1 MFLLK
6 KETGAALVIQR
17 AWRKQLNKK
26 KQLELLVQEA
36 IQQDTCANVIQT
48 TFRSYM
54 YRKRFLHYRHS
65 ACVIQCWWRRV
76 LEARTIRTAY
86 IEQRNAIIILQSHVR
101 RLIVQRRLKSQS
113 NAAVTIQAVYKCH
126 LQRIHYT
133 LLKQSVTTIQI
144 HWRATLIAR
153 KCRKSF
159 LNLRKAII
167 TLQAHFRRKRV
178 QRILNNKHKAATTIQ
193 SVFRCYRQRSSYLHL
208 KQSVRT
214 IENYWIATLQ
224 AKQCR
229 QSYENV
235 RQAIIILQSHA
246 RRRKVQQTIAH
257 QRYCAVKIQAMFR
270 CYMQR
275 RRYIVMKNS
284 VRIIEYYWQALILAR
299 IQRSA
304 YLSQRKAIIVI
315 QSHVRR
321 LNVQKLI
328 AYQSYSATRIQA
340 TFRMHIQRN
349 KHLAVKNSVSVINCY
364 WKATLTAR
372 RCREEYISLR
382 QAAIVCQSH
391 VRRVQVQRM
400 INQWN
405 RSAIIIQSLYRSYS
419 QRKRYLELK
428 HAVVVIQVQ
437 WRATL
442 LSRRCREEYLSLRQA
457 AIVCQSH
464 VRRVQVQRMINQWNR
479 SAIII
484 QSLYRSYSQRKRYLE
499 LKHAVVVIQVQW
511 RATLLSRR
519 CREEYL
525 SLRQAAIVCQSHVRR
540 VQVQRM
546 INQWNRSAIIIQSLY
561 RSYSQRKRYLE
572 LKHAVVVIQVQ
583 WRATLLSRRCREE
596 YLSLRQAAIVCQSR
610 VRRMQVQRMINHWNR
625 SATIIQS
632 LYRSYSQ
639 RKRYLELKQAVDVIQ
654 VQWRATL
661 LSRQYREEYLEQKR
675 AAITIQSHIRR
686 RQVQR
691 MIACQHR
698 AATVIQ
704 ASFKGYRQHKQYTT
718 LRQSVRI
725 IEQHWRATLIC
736 RQCRT
741 TYLITR
747 QAAITIQ
754 SHARRRNVQ
763 RMIGHQHRA
772 ATVIQACFRSYI
784 QQRRFLLLKQKTII
798 IQYYW
803 RATLLARWYRTQYLS
818 YREAVITL
826 QSHMRR
832 HKVQRMLADQNMAA
846 AKVQSVYRMYLQ
858 RKVYLKTKQ
867 SVRVIEKYWRATL
880 LARHGRSLYLEQR
893 QAVIKLQ
900 SHVRKWRVQKM
911 IACQHKAALIIQS
924 VYRCYSQR
932 TKYTTIRV
940 AVGVIQLYWRAAL
953 LGKQCRREYLY
964 KRRAVISLQANARRM
979 IVQRMLADQHKR
991 ALVIQAA
998 FKGYVQ
1004 RKRYLLLKQSVAV
1017 IEYYWRATLQ
1027 SRQCKLSYLSLKKA
1041 TVLLQSHVRRIRAQ
1055 KVIAHQHRAATVIQ
1069 SAFRCYMDKKH
1080 YSLFKH
1086 NAEVIQYHWR
1096 ATLLAR
1102 KQRAGYLKY
1111 RRAVIIIQSLVRK
1124 RAVQKMMR
1132 RQYRAAAIIQASFRC
1147 HAQLNIYLQW
1157 KQSVNIISYYWRA
1170 TLLARHHR
1178 NNYLTLRQATVTL
1191 QAHYRR
1197 YAVQKNMTRKH
1208 VSATIIQASLK
1219 RSIQRRKYLSLKHS
1233 VQVIECYWSAVL
1245 VGRQRRTIYLK
1256 QRDAIVHLQAH
1267 VRRRN
1272 VQKMMT
1278 RRHLCATKIQS
1289 AFRCHVQQKQY
1300 LVVKRSVRVIE
1311 YYLKATLT
1319 ARRCRE
1325 EYLSLRQAAIV
1336 CQSHVRRM
1344 QIQRMINHWNRSA
1357 TIIQSIYRSYS
1368 EYKRYLELKQAVDVI
1383 QVQWRATLLS
1393 RQCREQYLSLRQAV
1407 IICQS
1412 RVRRV
1417 QVQRMINQWNRSATI
1432 IQSLYQSYSQRKRYL
1447 ELKQAVDV
1455 IQVQWRATLLSRRCR
1470 EEYLSLRQAAIV
1482 CQSRVRRV
1490 QVQRM
1495 INQWNRSATIIQ
1507 SLYRSYSQRKR
1518 YLELKHAVDVIQVQ
1532 WRATL
1537 LSRQCREEYLE
1548 QKRTTITIQ
1557 SHIRRKQVQRM
1568 IGHQHRAA
1576 TVIQAS
1582 FKGYRQHKQYTTL
1595 RQSVRIIEQHWRA
1608 TLICRQCRTTYLIT
1622 RQAAITIQS
1631 HVRRRQVQRMIAHQ
1645 HRAATV
1651 IQASFRKYTSQKH
1664 YLSLKHSV
1672 TIIANYWQATL
1683 VARQHRNDYLILK
1696 RVTITMQSYIR
1707 RKRVEMM
1714 IRNQHRA
1721 ATVIQAMYR
1730 CYIERR
1736 NYSMLCRS
1744 VNVLQCY
1751 WRATILARECRTEF
1765 IRQKRAITLLQT
1777 HVRRRQVQHMLS
1789 IQHRAATV
1797 IQAMY
1802 RCYSQRNTF
1811 VATRRSVCIIQ
1822 YHWRATLASRRSR
1835 IAYLKTRKAILTIQS
1850 HFRRKQ
1856 VQLQLTRQHHAATVI
1871 QTMYRCHVQ
1880 RRWYL
1885 KLKST
1890 VVVIQKLKRAKDV
1903 LRGLKEAKRLREMND
1918 AAIVIQ
1924 GYWRRYQEV
1933 SCMLLLA
1940 TGCMLLSATSCSNV
1954 PIVMYICVMMLLGW
1968 MCELHYLFT
1977 ILFTLLL

>member
-1 MFLLK
+1 MYIHVSFKSLK
-6 KETGAALVIQR
+6 WFHFQI
-17 AWRKQLNKK
+17 
-26 KQLELLVQEA
+26 
-36 IQQDTCANVIQT
+36 
-48 TFRSYM
+48 
-54 YRKRFLHYRHS
+54 
-65 ACVIQCWWRRV
+65 V
-76 LEARTIRTAY
+76 L
-86 IEQRNAIIILQSHVR
+86 
-101 RLIVQRRLKSQS
+101 
-113 NAAVTIQAVYKCH
+113 
-126 LQRIHYT
+126 
-133 LLKQSVTTIQI
+133 
-144 HWRATLIAR
+144 
-153 KCRKSF
+153 
-159 LNLRKAII
+159 
-167 TLQAHFRRKRV
+167 
-178 QRILNNKHKAATTIQ
+178 
-193 SVFRCYRQRSSYLHL
+193 
-208 KQSVRT
+208 
-214 IENYWIATLQ
+214 
-224 AKQCR
+224 
-229 QSYENV
+229 
-235 RQAIIILQSHA
+235 
-246 RRRKVQQTIAH
+246 
-257 QRYCAVKIQAMFR
+257 
-270 CYMQR
+270 
-275 RRYIVMKNS
+275 
-284 VRIIEYYWQALILAR
+284 
-299 IQRSA
+299 
-304 YLSQRKAIIVI
+304 
-315 QSHVRR
+315 
-321 LNVQKLI
+321 
-328 AYQSYSATRIQA
+328 
-340 TFRMHIQRN
+340 
-349 KHLAVKNSVSVINCY
+349 
-364 WKATLTAR
+364 
-372 RCREEYISLR
+372 
-382 QAAIVCQSH
+382 
-391 VRRVQVQRM
+391 
-400 INQWN
+400 INQP
-405 RSAIIIQSLYRSYS
+405 L
-419 QRKRYLELK
+419 
-428 HAVVVIQVQ
+428 
-437 WRATL
+437 
-442 LSRRCREEYLSLRQA
+442 
-457 AIVCQSH
+457 
-464 VRRVQVQRMINQWNR
+464 
-479 SAIII
+479 
-484 QSLYRSYSQRKRYLE
+484 
-499 LKHAVVVIQVQW
+499 
-511 RATLLSRR
+511 
-519 CREEYL
+519 
-525 SLRQAAIVCQSHVRR
+525 
-540 VQVQRM
+540 
-546 INQWNRSAIIIQSLY
+546 
-561 RSYSQRKRYLE
+561 
-572 LKHAVVVIQVQ
+572 
-583 WRATLLSRRCREE
+583 
-596 YLSLRQAAIVCQSR
+596 
-610 VRRMQVQRMINHWNR
+610 
-625 SATIIQS
+625 
-632 LYRSYSQ
+632 
-639 RKRYLELKQAVDVIQ
+639 
-654 VQWRATL
+654 
-661 LSRQYREEYLEQKR
+661 
-675 AAITIQSHIRR
+675 
-686 RQVQR
+686 
-691 MIACQHR
+691 
-698 AATVIQ
+698 
-704 ASFKGYRQHKQYTT
+704 
-718 LRQSVRI
+718 

-741 TYLITR
+741 TYLIKR

-754 SHARRRNVQ
+754 SHVRRRNVQ
-763 RMIGHQHRA
+763 RMIAHQHRA

-784 QQRRFLLLKQKTII
+784 QQKRFLLLKQKTVI

-846 AKVQSVYRMYLQ
+846 AKIQSVYRMYLQ

-867 SVRVIEKYWRATL
+867 SVRVIENYWRATL

-893 QAVIKLQ
+893 QAIIKLQ

-932 TKYTTIRV
+932 TEYTTTRV

-979 IVQRMLADQHKR
+979 IVQRMLADQHKH
-991 ALVIQAA
+991 AVVIQAA

-1004 RKRYLLLKQSVAV
+1004 RKRYLLLKQSVTV

-1027 SRQCKLSYLSLKKA
+1027 SRQCRLSYLSLKKA

-1055 KVIAHQHRAATVIQ
+1055 KVIARQHSAATVIQ

-1102 KQRAGYLKY
+1102 KQKAGYLKY
-1111 RRAVIIIQSLVRK
+1111 RKAVIIIQSLVRK

-1132 RQYRAAAIIQASFRC
+1132 RQHRAAAIIQASFRC

-1178 NNYLTLRQATVTL
+1178 NDYLTLRQAIVTL

-1197 YAVQKNMTRKH
+1197 YAVQKNMIRKH
-1208 VSATIIQASLK
+1208 VSATIIQASFK

-1233 VQVIECYWSAVL
+1233 VQVIECYWSALL
-1245 VGRQRRTIYLK
+1245 VGRQCRAIYLK

-1278 RRHLCATKIQS
+1278 HRHFCATKIQS

-1300 LVVKRSVRVIE
+1300 CVVKRSVRVIA

-1325 EYLSLRQAAIV
+1325 EYLSLRQAAII
-1336 CQSHVRRM
+1336 CQSRVRRI
-1344 QIQRMINHWNRSA
+1344 QVQRMINHWNRSA
-1357 TIIQSIYRSYS
+1357 TIIQS
-1368 EYKRYLELKQAVDVI
+1368 
-1383 QVQWRATLLS
+1383 
-1393 RQCREQYLSLRQAV
+1393 
-1407 IICQS
+1407 
-1412 RVRRV
+1412 
-1417 QVQRMINQWNRSATI
+1417 
-1432 IQSLYQSYSQRKRYL
+1432 
-1447 ELKQAVDV
+1447 
-1455 IQVQWRATLLSRRCR
+1455 
-1470 EEYLSLRQAAIV
+1470 
-1482 CQSRVRRV
+1482 
-1490 QVQRM
+1490 
-1495 INQWNRSATIIQ
+1495 
-1507 SLYRSYSQRKR
+1507 LYRLYSQRKR

-1537 LSRQCREEYLE
+1537 LSRQYREEYLE
-1548 QKRTTITIQ
+1548 QKRATITIQ
-1557 SHIRRKQVQRM
+1557 SHIRRRQVQRM
-1568 IGHQHRAA
+1568 IAHQHRAA

-1608 TLICRQCRTTYLIT
+1608 TLICQQCRTTYLITRQAAITIQSHVRRRNVQRMIAHQHRAATVIQASFKGYRQHKHYTTLRQSVRIIEQHWRATLHCRQCRTTYLITRQAAIAIQSHVRRRNVQRMIAHQHRAATVIQASFKGYRQHKQYTTVRQSVRIIEQHWRATLHCRQCRTTYLIT

-1631 HVRRRQVQRMIAHQ
+1631 HVRRRNVQRMIAHQ

-1683 VARQHRNDYLILK
+1683 IARQHRNDYLILK
-1696 RVTITMQSYIR
+1696 RVTITMQSHIR

-1714 IRNQHRA
+1714 IINQHRA

-1765 IRQKRAITLLQT
+1765 IRQKRAITLLQA

-1811 VATRRSVCIIQ
+1811 MATRHSVCIIQ

-1835 IAYLKTRKAILTIQS
+1835 TAYLKTRKAILTIQS

-1856 VQLQLTRQHHAATVI
+1856 VQLQLARQHHAATVI
-1871 QTMYRCHVQ
+1871 QAMYRCHVL

-1890 VVVIQKLKRAKDV
+1890 VVAIQKLKRAKDA

-1933 SCMLLLA
+1933 SCLLLLA
-1940 TGCMLLSATSCSNV
+1940 TSCL
-1954 PIVMYICVMMLLGW
+1954 Y
-1968 MCELHYLFT
+1968 HK
-1977 ILFTLLL
+1977 